1 LDRFYFEKFEHRRPP
16 APLPTSAARE
26 GLWQF
31 MAAANLTFGGW
42 YLAWRWTHSLNL
54 AAPWFALPLVTAE
67 TLAYLGLVLFTANL
81 WRDRELTPGAPPTTI
96 VDCDPGAPIDRP
108 ISVDVF
114 IATYNEDEELV
125 RFSIRDAKR
134 LRYPH
139 PMDLRVHVLDDGRRQ
154 TMRQVCDEEAVGYI
168 TRTSNIGYKAGNL
181 RNAMEVTSGDF
192 IVICDADTRL
202 FPGFVEHTLGYFRDP
217 KMAFV
222 QTPQWFY
229 DIPEGVRLRDYWGR
243 KAGAIGRVSGG
254 LIERLVGEIRLGE
267 DPFANDPKMFYD
279 VILRRRN
286 SANAVFC
293 CGASS
298 IHRRDA
304 VMYAAVRAYAA
315 AVRQETARANT
326 AARRL
331 TGEARLDAELRDYLG
346 VDAAVATE
354 LTPYKFHVSED
365 IFTSLVLHQDRERG
379 WKSLLHPRVES
390 KMLSPQDLLSW
401 TIQRFKYAGGSLDIL
416 FNSNVMFGPGLT
428 FWQRVMYGSTFWSYL
443 GALWNTVFLVAPI
456 VYLCLGIAPIAAY
469 TSDFF
474 LHLLPF
480 LVANE
485 LAFMLGTW
493 GIAGYKGKTAYLA
506 SFPISLRA
514 LWAVLSRQ
522 TIKFPVTPKDR
533 QEGSHLALVWP
544 QAAVML
550 GSLAALAAGSVRL
563 ALGHHGFTLGGL
575 VANGF
580 WALYNSLV
588 MSVMVS
594 AAFWRPP
601 AEDEPVLNPSKLEE
615 TPWATTTSR

>member
-1 LDRFYFEKFEHRRPP
+1 LGRFYFEQFEHRRPP
-16 APLPTSAARE
+16 APLRDSATRE
-26 GLWQF
+26 AIWQF
-31 MAAANLTFGGW
+31 LATVSLTFGGW
-42 YLAWRWTHSLNL
+42 YIAWRWTHSLNL
-54 AAPWFALPLVTAE
+54 AAAWFSIPMAAAE
-67 TLAYLGLVLFTANL
+67 TLAYFGLILFTANL
-81 WRDRELTPGAPPTTI
+81 WKGGRPSPGSPPITI
-96 VDCDPGAPIDRP
+96 HDCDPAAPPDRQ

-125 RFSIRDAKR
+125 RFSIRDAKQ

-139 PMDLRVHVLDDGRRQ
+139 PIDLRIHVLDDGRRP
-154 TMRQVCDEEAVGYI
+154 TMRQVCDEEGVGYI
-168 TRTSNIGYKAGNL
+168 TRSNNIGYKAGNL
-181 RNAMEVTSGDF
+181 RSAMEVTSGDF

-202 FPGFVEHTLGYFRDP
+202 FPRFVEHTLGYFRDP
-217 KMAFV
+217 KVAFV

-229 DIPEGVRLRDYWGR
+229 DIPEGVRLRDHWGR
-243 KAGAIGRVSGG
+243 KAGAIGRLSGG

-279 VILRRRN
+279 VILRRRTW
-286 SANAVFC
+286 ANAVFC

-315 AVRQETARANT
+315 TVGHEAARAKG

-331 TGEARLDAELRDYLG
+331 TGEARLDPALSDYLA
-346 VDAAVATE
+346 VDAASTTE

-365 IFTSLVLHQDRERG
+365 IFTSLVLQQDRERG

-390 KMLSPQDLLSW
+390 KMLSPQDLRSW

-416 FNSNVMFGPGLT
+416 FHSDVMFGPGLT

-443 GALWNTVFLVAPI
+443 GALWNLAFLVAPI
-456 VYLCLGIAPIAAY
+456 IYLCFGIAPVSAY
-469 TSDFF
+469 SSAFF

-480 LVANE
+480 LIANE
-485 LAFMLGTW
+485 LAFMVGTW
-493 GIAGYKGKTAYLA
+493 GIAGYKGKTTYLA

-514 LWAVLSRQ
+514 IWAVLRKQ
-522 TIKFPVTPKDR
+522 TIAFPVTPKDR
-533 QEGSHLALVWP
+533 QEGNHLALVWP
-544 QAAVML
+544 QTAVMV
-550 GSLAALAAGSVRL
+550 GSLAALAVGAVRL
-563 ALGHHGFTLGGL
+563 ALGHPGFTSGGL

-588 MSVMVS
+588 MSVMVR
-594 AAFWRPP
+594 AAFWKPP
-601 AEDEPVLNPSKLEE
+601 AEDEPVRDPS
-615 TPWATTTSR
+615 

>member
-1 LDRFYFEKFEHRRPP
+1 MARFYFEKFEDRRPP
-16 APLPTSAARE
+16 APLPDSAARE
-26 GLWQF
+26 ALWQF
-31 MAAANLTFGGW
+31 TAAANLTFGGW
-42 YLAWRWTHSLNL
+42 YLAWRWTHSLNFDAL
-54 AAPWFALPLVTAE
+54 WLSIPMAAAE
-67 TLAYLGLVLFTANL
+67 TLAYVGLVLITANL
-81 WRDRELTPGAPPTTI
+81 WKSGEPSPGSPPITI
-96 VDCDPGAPIDRP
+96 QDCDPEAATARP
-108 ISVDVF
+108 VSVDVF

-139 PMDLRVHVLDDGRRQ
+139 PIDLRVHVLDDGRREA
-154 TMRQVCDEEAVGYI
+154 MRKVCVEEGVGYI
-168 TRTSNIGYKAGNL
+168 TRSNNIGYKAGNL

-217 KMAFV
+217 QVAFV

-229 DIPEGVRLRDYWGR
+229 DIPEGQRLRDVWGR
-243 KAGAIGRVSGG
+243 KAGAVGRVSGG

-279 VILRRRN
+279 VIMRRRN
-286 SANAVFC
+286 WVNAVFC

-298 IHRRDA
+298 IHRREA

-315 AVRQETARANT
+315 TVQRQTAQANA

-331 TGEARLDAELRDYLG
+331 TGEARLDPELREYLG
-346 VDAAVATE
+346 VDAAAATE

-365 IFTSLVLHQDRERG
+365 IYTSIVLHQDRERG
-379 WKSLLHPRVES
+379 WKSVLHPRVES

-416 FNSNVMFGPGLT
+416 FHSNVLFGPGLT
-428 FWQRVMYGSTFWSYL
+428 FWQRVMYGSTFWAYL
-443 GALWNTVFLVAPI
+443 AAIWNLAFLVAPI
-456 VYLCLGIAPIAAY
+456 VYLCFGIAPVSAY

-480 LVANE
+480 LIVNE
-485 LAFMLGTW
+485 LAFMFGTW
-493 GIAGYKGKTAYLA
+493 GIAGYKGKTAFLG

-514 LWAVLSRQ
+514 IWAVLRGR

-533 QEGSHLALVWP
+533 QEGNHLALVWP
-544 QAAVML
+544 QLAVIIA
-550 GSLAALAAGSVRL
+550 SLAGIVVCAVRL
-563 ALGHHGFTLGGL
+563 ALGQHGFTLGGL
-575 VANGF
+575 IANSC
-580 WALYNSLV
+580 WVLYNILI
-588 MSVMVS
+588 MSVMVR
-594 AAFWRPP
+594 AAFWKPP
-601 AEDEPVLNPSKLEE
+601 TEAEPALTQTQLEE
-615 TPWATTTSR
+615 AS